1 MGTGFQLDETK
12 VPTVTTGASEKKYQ
26 AILMALRE
34 NVVTL
39 DAEGR
44 IQYINHVS
52 PGLDERQMLGSNWLT
67 WLEETDRP
75 IAMRAIEHTRTTG
88 ETTEIEFRAIG
99 PQREMTW
106 FQVSFTRLVLDATP
120 SILLIAQ
127 DITERKIATSR
138 HRQITRLYATLSQ
151 INQSIV
157 RVKEPPELYRAIC
170 EVSVQYGEFTLAWI
184 GILERATGRIIPV
197 AHAGANEGYVES
209 LHSNLNDPA
218 TGYGPT
224 GMAIRTGKI
233 KTSDDIQ
240 TDIAV
245 QSWREHALARDFR
258 ASISVPFRLQGETI
272 GALNLYV
279 REPFF
284 FSSPE
289 EIKLLE
295 EISWDISFAL
305 DAMQIEA
312 ERKRTEDALR
322 ESEQKWS
329 VAFAKAPYASTL
341 SVIPSATLLDVNEAF
356 EKIFG
361 YTKQDAI
368 GKTPAELGINP
379 ETLEHR
385 ARIAQELQTRPSL
398 CDIEY
403 DLVTKAGEVR
413 NCLVNMNVIHV
424 AGQDYL
430 LQSIQDITERK
441 RFELELA
448 ETRTLFQKMFELGP
462 VAASFS
468 RLHDRTVLNMN
479 AALEQMV
486 GYTRDE
492 VIGRSSTQ
500 LDYWVD
506 ATERQRAFA
515 AFVEQQRVQNY
526 EFQFRTKQGNI
537 GDALLSA
544 EEIEQRGE
552 KYMLAMYVDITE
564 RKRAEQALRESEAR
578 YRLIADNTADVIW
591 VLDPI
596 AGKFTYVSPSVE
608 KLRGYTPAQ
617 VMAQPVSESLTP
629 ASLKFI
635 SDSLAEN
642 LPPFIAKGSGTVSF
656 VTEIDQP
663 RKDGS
668 IVQTEV
674 TTTYMFNERGQVEIV
689 GVSRDITERKH
700 IENELRKSRERYQ
713 NFVQQSYEAIYCTEF
728 DKPIDTTLPIE
739 EQIDAIY
746 QNAYMGECNQA
757 MATMYGLPSPDAFI
771 GQRMID
777 SHGGK
782 DNPVNRTTFRQFIEG
797 NYRALNVETEEITPE
812 GERRWFISN
821 NMGVVENGRLL
832 RIWGMS
838 LDITDRKRAE
848 AILHESEEKFRLF
861 VEHAPAAM
869 AMLDRDLNYLAVSRR
884 WMQGYRLTGD
894 IVGRNHYEVFPEIP
908 ERWKIVHRRCLA
920 GAIERAEED
929 RFDRADGSV
938 NWVKWEI
945 HPWFDRTGNIGG
957 IVIFSED
964 ITERKYAEQSLRDS
978 EERLEL
984 VMEGSQ
990 LGYWDWNIETG
1001 QVHRNARWAEML
1013 GYTLEEIELSVK
1025 QWTDL
1030 HHPDDRARAW
1040 QSVQDHLEGR
1050 APAHRCEYRMLAK
1063 DGQYKWILDQARV
1076 VKRDANGKPL
1086 RMSGTHTDITERK
1099 RAEDSLRENEASL
1112 RESQRVAHIGH
1123 WSWDTQTNRVI
1134 WSDEM
1139 KRIFGL
1145 DPATFDGD
1153 LAQII
1158 ARAIHPEDRAQVD
1171 AANQAVLTVQKPAPI
1186 EYRVILPDQ
1195 SVHTIWAVP
1204 GDKIT
1209 NVGGKIVKLTGI
1221 VQDITERKQTEE
1233 RIHRQVQQLDALR
1246 SIDTAISSNF
1256 SLSITLDILLKQV
1269 VSQLGVDAAAVL
1281 LFNPNLLVLE
1291 FAAGTGF
1298 RSPAIQQTKVRLSEG
1313 IAGRTAFERRMQN
1326 ATLISNTA
1334 RDFANRPGITD
1345 ENFNTY
1351 FSVPLIAK
1359 GQIKGVLEVF
1369 HRAPLQANAE
1379 WLNFLEIL
1387 SGQAAIAID
1396 NVQLFERLQRSNL
1409 DLALA
1414 YDATIEG
1421 WSRALD
1427 LRDKET
1433 EGHTQRVVELTLTMA
1448 RVLGIAEADLVHL
1461 RRGALLHDIGKL
1473 GVPDAIL
1480 FKPGKLSD
1488 EEMQIMRRHPV
1499 FAYEMLSPIAYLR
1512 PALDIPYCH
1521 HEKWDGTG
1529 YPRRLAGEQIPLAA
1543 RIFAV
1548 VDVWDALCSDR
1559 PYRKGWDE
1567 NQVREHIHS
1576 EIGTHFDPRVVEVFE
1591 KLIMLKHRS
1600 SCESIQ

>member
-12 VPTVTTGASEKKYQ
+12 VPTVTTGASEKKYP
-26 AILMALRE
+26 AILMALRD

-52 PGLDERQMLGSNWLT
+52 PGLDERQVLGSNWLT

-120 SILLIAQ
+120 SIVLIAQ
-127 DITERKIATSR
+127 DITERKHIENKN
-138 HRQITRLYATLSQ
+138 HQITRLYATLSQ
-151 INQSIV
+151 INQTIV
-157 RVKEPPELYRAIC
+157 RVKEPAELYRAIC
-170 EVSVQYGEFTLAWI
+170 QIAVQYGEFVLAWI
-184 GILERATGRIIPV
+184 GLLNRATGRVTPV
-197 AHAGANEGYVES
+197 ACAGENVDYVKD
-209 LHSNLNDPA
+209 LDINLNDLA

-240 TDIAV
+240 TDIAM
-245 QSWREHALARDFR
+245 QSWRDHTLVRDFR
-258 ASISVPFRLQGETI
+258 TSVSVPVRLKGETI

-279 REPFF
+279 HEPFF
-284 FSSPE
+284 FSAPDE
-289 EIKLLE
+289 MHLLE
-295 EISWDISFAL
+295 EISLDISFAL
-305 DAMQIEA
+305 DAMQGEA
-312 ERKRTEDALR
+312 
-322 ESEQKWS
+322 
-329 VAFAKAPYASTL
+329 
-341 SVIPSATLLDVNEAF
+341 
-356 EKIFG
+356 
-361 YTKQDAI
+361 
-368 GKTPAELGINP
+368 
-379 ETLEHR
+379 
-385 ARIAQELQTRPSL
+385 
-398 CDIEY
+398 
-403 DLVTKAGEVR
+403 
-413 NCLVNMNVIHV
+413 
-424 AGQDYL
+424 
-430 LQSIQDITERK
+430 
-441 RFELELA
+441 
-448 ETRTLFQKMFELGP
+448 
-462 VAASFS
+462 
-468 RLHDRTVLNMN
+468 
-479 AALEQMV
+479 
-486 GYTRDE
+486 
-492 VIGRSSTQ
+492 
-500 LDYWVD
+500 
-506 ATERQRAFA
+506 ERQRA
-515 AFVEQQRVQNY
+515 
-526 EFQFRTKQGNI
+526 
-537 GDALLSA
+537 A
-544 EEIEQRGE
+544 E
-552 KYMLAMYVDITE
+552 
-564 RKRAEQALRESEAR
+564 ALRESEAR
-578 YRLIADNTADVIW
+578 YRLISENAADVIW

-608 KLRGYTPAQ
+608 KLRGFTPAQ

-635 SDSLAEN
+635 SDFLAEN

-656 VTEIDQP
+656 VMEVDQP

-689 GVSRDITERKH
+689 GVSRDITERKR
-700 IENELRKSRERYQ
+700 IENELWKSRERYQ

-728 DKPIDTTLPIE
+728 DEPIDTTLPIE

-746 QNAYMGECNQA
+746 RNAYMGECNQA
-757 MATMYGLPSPDAFI
+757 MAAMYGLPSPDAFV

-777 SHGGK
+777 AHGGK
-782 DNPVNRTTFRQFIEG
+782 DNPVNRATFRQFIEG

-848 AILHESEEKFRLF
+848 AVLHESEEKFRLF

-938 NWVKWEI
+938 YWVKWEI

-1351 FSVPLIAK
+1351 FGVPLIAK